1 MKDIEEEIE
10 GIEDIEADEP
20 EHRTFTVA
28 GKSYEVA
35 YSQRRIELYES
46 GHKPIMAT
54 FMQNGGAFS
63 VGELKSLLAYGLK
76 YEGAGYVNPKRGEEM
91 ASKLIEV
98 NGYLDVFEA
107 VVDALQRDCGF
118 LFAGT
123 GA

>member
-1 MKDIEEEIE
+1 MRDTEEEIE
-10 GIEDIEADEP
+10 AVDHDEFDR
-20 EHRTFTVA
+20 RTFTVA

-46 GHKPIMAT
+46 GHRPIMAS

-91 ASKLIEV
+91 ASELIER
-98 NGYLDVFEA
+98 NGYLAAFEC
-107 VVDALQRDCGF
+107 VVDALQHDCGF

-123 GA
+123 GL